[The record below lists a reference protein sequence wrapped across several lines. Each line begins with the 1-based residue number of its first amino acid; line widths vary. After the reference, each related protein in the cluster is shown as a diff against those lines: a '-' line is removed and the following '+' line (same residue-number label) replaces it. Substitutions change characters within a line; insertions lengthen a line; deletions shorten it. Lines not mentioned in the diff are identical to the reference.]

1 MTGLSALALFL
12 ISFCSLAAAFA
23 EQAKE
28 ADAPRLELSFS
39 RASGRAG
46 EEVALP
52 IFVTSNANVK
62 EPFKII
68 LKYPTAQLSYKE
80 LETGLLARKAGW
92 TLRARLEP
100 ASNEREASVLE
111 IGVEPGDAKFFPSG
125 AIAYAHFL
133 IPEGITDGELLL
145 EASLEIGGATEIAV
159 ETEPA
164 KITVYSKLIYSCF
177 FYMH

>member
-12 ISFCSLAAAFA
+12 ILAAPLAGQT
-23 EQAKE
+23 EE
-28 ADAPRLELSFS
+28 ADAPRLELSFG

-52 IFVTSNANVK
+52 IFVTSNTNVK

-68 LKYPTAQLSYKE
+68 LKCPAAQLKYKG
-80 LETGLLARKAGW
+80 LEAGLLARKAGW

-100 ASNEREASVLE
+100 TPNERDLSLLE
-111 IGVEPGDAKFFPSG
+111 IDVVPGDAKFFPSG
-125 AIAYAHFL
+125 AIAYAHFV
-133 IPEGITDGELLL
+133 IPEGASGGELLL
-145 EASLEIGGATEIAV
+145 EASLKISGATEIAV

-164 KITVYSKLIYSCF
+164 KIAVYSKLIYSCF

>member
-1 MTGLSALALFL
+1 MTGLSALALLL
-12 ISFCSLAAAFA
+12 ISSLAAAFA
-23 EQAKE
+23 EQARE
-28 ADAPRLELSFS
+28 AEAPRLELSFS

-62 EPFKII
+62 EPFKIV
-68 LKYPTAQLSYKE
+68 LKYPAAQLRYKE

-100 ASNEREASVLE
+100 TPNERDLSLLE
-111 IGVEPGDAKFFPSG
+111 IDVVPGDAKFFPSG
-125 AIAYAHFL
+125 AIAYAHFVIL
-133 IPEGITDGELLL
+133 EGASDGELLL